1 MWRKVTRGAVGAV
14 AAASLLGA
22 CSGAVHQLPL
32 VDQNNLNLASA
43 EVEKAGGAPMR
54 RTVTDQEALTTMRE
68 AVARIRPAALQVC
81 REMNVGTCEWT
92 FTAMR
97 DRSLNASAGANGA
110 ITVNRGV
117 VEYAQTEEEVM
128 VVIAHEVGHQVANHV
143 VQGQKNQI
151 VGAVVGALVFGVIGA
166 AASSNSRNS
175 GYITG
180 QAVQSGSQLG
190 AAIGR
195 ISFSKEQEREADYIA
210 ALILYRSGVDLDKAR
225 GILVTMARASSRKE
239 TGMLDTHPAGPERL
253 AAWDKAVAE
262 IRASNGALPK
272 RN

>member
-1 MWRKVTRGAVGAV
+1 MWRRVTGAV
-14 AAASLLGA
+14 AAVSLLGA

-32 VDQNNLNLASA
+32 VDQKNLNLASE
-43 EVEKAGGAPMR
+43 EVQKAGGAPLR
-54 RTVTDQEALTTMRE
+54 RTVSDQEALTTLKE

-81 REMNVGTCEWT
+81 QEMSVGTCEWT

-117 VEYAQTEEEVM
+117 VEYAATEEEIM
-128 VVIAHEVGHQVANHV
+128 VVIAHEIGHQAANHIAA
-143 VQGQKNQI
+143 GQKNQI
-151 VGAVVGALVFGVIGA
+151 VGALVGGLVFGILGA

-175 GYITG
+175 GAITG

-210 ALILYRSGVDLDKAR
+210 ALILYRAGVDLDKAR
-225 GILVTMARASSRKE
+225 GILVTMARASGRKE